1 MAQFVEGNNLNSV
14 LENIIRNADK
24 YLFLISPYIK
34 LHDRIKDQ
42 LKLKR
47 STNEL
52 EIVVVFGKAENGTNR
67 LTLED
72 ADFLKSFP
80 NMEIRYEKNLHAKY
94 YASDEGALIT
104 SLNLYDFSQNQ
115 NIEAGVFMETPT
127 SLVGKLTGWSKDS
140 ELEGQ
145 AFGFFSEVIEN
156 SDLLFKKTTG
166 FESSMFGMKKVYSE
180 PKVEIDELDLFFNS
194 KEKYSSNFSGFKSL
208 DKKVKPALFY
218 KPSSPGYCIRTGKEI
233 PFNLNM
239 PYSQDAFR
247 TWKQFGNEEYP
258 EKYCHFSG
266 EPTNGDSC
274 FRKPVL
280 NKYWRQA
287 RDLSK

>member
-140 ELEGQ
+140 ELEGE

-156 SDLLFKKTTG
+156 SVPLFKKTTG

-194 KEKYSSNFSGFKSL
+194 KEKYSPTSRASNHLIRKLNPPYFTNHLHRVTAFELVKKSL
-208 DKKVKPALFY
+208 L
-218 KPSSPGYCIRTGKEI
+218 I
-233 PFNLNM
+233 
-239 PYSQDAFR
+239 
-247 TWKQFGNEEYP
+247 
-258 EKYCHFSG
+258 
-266 EPTNGDSC
+266 
-274 FRKPVL
+274 
-280 NKYWRQA
+280 
-287 RDLSK
+287 